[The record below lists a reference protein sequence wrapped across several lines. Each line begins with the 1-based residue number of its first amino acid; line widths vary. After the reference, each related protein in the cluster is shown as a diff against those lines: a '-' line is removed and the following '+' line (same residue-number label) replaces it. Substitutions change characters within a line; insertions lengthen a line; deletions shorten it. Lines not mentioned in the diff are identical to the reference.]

1 MKNKFF
7 KLIEEELED
16 KKNSKKI
23 EFFKI
28 SLLLYAVSVSKVV
41 YEELENLRDDNYL
54 FLEYL
59 NYLGFEYNLESSYLE
74 NVKIAS
80 DKLGI
85 FKETYDII
93 INHPSKD
100 EYIECLEEMEM
111 ELKLDILRGRYIKI
125 AKNYTDNIIN
135 LSIMHDSSI
144 NQLALL
150 LLGIQDDEIL
160 YNIDF
165 FEENNFYNEKIN
177 NTEKNVIIKLLSSM
191 ANLKTENKSAVIIT
205 KDTHSDKLIYDLIK
219 NTKKGIVEKEAIYS
233 LKAHELE
240 EIIKIDKI
248 ESIISMPLNGI
259 LKNQIIIFNEEKVNK
274 NNIFFIQSQHFFEK
288 GSEKIKIENLK
299 DLSEIFEKREEI
311 NGISRSIPNETIL
324 NKGCNLDILNYVFKT
339 KEKVDLEK
347 LKQKKINSFDLM
359 KKSSNECDNLINKY
373 LEEIN

>member
-28 SLLLYAVSVSKVV
+28 SLLLYTVSVSKVV

-85 FKETYDII
+85 FKETYGII
-93 INHPSKD
+93 ISHPSKD

-144 NQLALL
+144 NQLVLL

-177 NTEKNVIIKLLSSM
+177 NTEKSVIIKLLSSM
-191 ANLKTENKSAVIIT
+191 ANLKTESKSAVIIT

-240 EIIKIDKI
+240 EIIKMDKI
-248 ESIISMPLNGI
+248 ESVISMPLNSI

>member
-28 SLLLYAVSVSKVV
+28 SLLLYTVSVSKVV

-85 FKETYDII
+85 FKETYDMII
-93 INHPSKD
+93 SHPSKD

-144 NQLALL
+144 NQLVLL

-177 NTEKNVIIKLLSSM
+177 NTEKSVIIKLLSSM

>member
-1 MKNKFF
+1 
-7 KLIEEELED
+7 
-16 KKNSKKI
+16 
-23 EFFKI
+23 
-28 SLLLYAVSVSKVV
+28 
-41 YEELENLRDDNYL
+41 
-54 FLEYL
+54 
-59 NYLGFEYNLESSYLE
+59 
-74 NVKIAS
+74 
-80 DKLGI
+80 
-85 FKETYDII
+85 
-93 INHPSKD
+93 
-100 EYIECLEEMEM
+100 M

-205 KDTHSDKLIYDLIK
+205 KDIHSDKLIYDLIK

-240 EIIKIDKI
+240 EIIKMDKI
-248 ESIISMPLNGI
+248 ESVISMPLNSS

-274 NNIFFIQSQHFFEK
+274 NNQVLNNFSIGSCAPAPLWDMISLFGRFYPEK
-288 GSEKIKIENLK
+288 YILHKIEN
-299 DLSEIFEKREEI
+299 
-311 NGISRSIPNETIL
+311 
-324 NKGCNLDILNYVFKT
+324 NLQLF
-339 KEKVDLEK
+339 EK
-347 LKQKKINSFDLM
+347 LKNDIYQMIILSEPIDNSEFFCIKYKTEQLFLSVPLQHPLAKKKEIHFSDITDDRMLLFNPIGIWKDVVLEKMPNMNFLIQSDRIIYQELAEMQNLLHFRSNFTLEREDNFKNNISIPIADKEAKMTFYCVCKKDIKNEIEKLFDNFSENS
-359 KKSSNECDNLINKY
+359 
-373 LEEIN
+373 

>member
-28 SLLLYAVSVSKVV
+28 SLLLYTVSVSKVV

-59 NYLGFEYNLESSYLE
+59 NYLGFEYNLETSYLE

-85 FKETYDII
+85 FKEIYDMII
-93 INHPSKD
+93 SHPSKD
-100 EYIECLEEMEM
+100 EYVECLEEMEM

-135 LSIMHDSSI
+135 LSIMHDRSI

-177 NTEKNVIIKLLSSM
+177 NTEKSVIIKLLSSM
-191 ANLKTENKSAVIIT
+191 ANLKTESKSAVIIT

-240 EIIKIDKI
+240 EIIKMDKI

-259 LKNQIIIFNEEKVNK
+259 LKNQIIIFNEEKINK

>member
-28 SLLLYAVSVSKVV
+28 SLLLYTVSVSKVV

-59 NYLGFEYNLESSYLE
+59 NYLGFEYNLETSYLE

-85 FKETYDII
+85 FKEIYDMII
-93 INHPSKD
+93 SHPSKD

-144 NQLALL
+144 NQLVLL

-240 EIIKIDKI
+240 EIIKMDKI

-259 LKNQIIIFNEEKVNK
+259 LKNQIIIFNEEKINK

>member
-1 MKNKFF
+1 
-7 KLIEEELED
+7 
-16 KKNSKKI
+16 
-23 EFFKI
+23 
-28 SLLLYAVSVSKVV
+28 
-41 YEELENLRDDNYL
+41 
-54 FLEYL
+54 
-59 NYLGFEYNLESSYLE
+59 
-74 NVKIAS
+74 
-80 DKLGI
+80 
-85 FKETYDII
+85 
-93 INHPSKD
+93 
-100 EYIECLEEMEM
+100 
-111 ELKLDILRGRYIKI
+111 
-125 AKNYTDNIIN
+125 
-135 LSIMHDSSI
+135 
-144 NQLALL
+144 
-150 LLGIQDDEIL
+150 
-160 YNIDF
+160 
-165 FEENNFYNEKIN
+165 
-177 NTEKNVIIKLLSSM
+177 M

-240 EIIKIDKI
+240 EIIKMDKI
-248 ESIISMPLNGI
+248 ESVISMPLNSI

-311 NGISRSIPNETIL
+311 NGISRSIPNEIIL

>member
-85 FKETYDII
+85 FKETYDMII
-93 INHPSKD
+93 SHPSKD

-144 NQLALL
+144 NQLVLL

-177 NTEKNVIIKLLSSM
+177 NTEKSVIIKLLSSM

>member
-28 SLLLYAVSVSKVV
+28 SLLLYTVSVSKVV

-85 FKETYDII
+85 FKETYDMII
-93 INHPSKD
+93 SHPSKD
-100 EYIECLEEMEM
+100 EYIECLEETEM

-144 NQLALL
+144 NQLVLL

-177 NTEKNVIIKLLSSM
+177 NTEKSVIIKLLSSM
-191 ANLKTENKSAVIIT
+191 ANLKTESKSAVIIT

-240 EIIKIDKI
+240 EIIKMDKI

-359 KKSSNECDNLINKY
+359 KKSSNECDDLINKY